1 MYDSF
6 DRHIHYL
13 RISVTDRCNLR
24 CTYCMPPEGV
34 RLIHHTQVLSY
45 EEILEIADIA
55 VSLGFDKIRITGGE
69 PLVRKGVAGLVRMLA
84 GLDISDLS
92 MTTNGTLLR
101 QYAGSMKE
109 AGLMRINVSL
119 DTVDPQRYREI
130 TRGGEVRDVLDGIDA
145 ALDAGISP
153 VKINCVVNGST
164 EGKDAVEV
172 AHYAAN
178 RGLEVRYIHQMNLSK
193 GHFAVVEGGD
203 GGDCSRCSR
212 LRLTAN
218 GLIKPCLFDDLAF
231 DTRTLGA
238 REAIRRAVEYKPAGG
253 SINCS
258 GHFYNIGG

>member
-24 CTYCMPPEGV
+24 CTYCMPPEGI
-34 RLIHHTQVLSY
+34 RLIDHAQVLSY
-45 EEILEIADIA
+45 EEIFNIAEAA
-55 VSLGFDKIRITGGE
+55 VSMGFTKIRLTGGE
-69 PLVRKGVAGLVRMLA
+69 PLVRKGVAGLVSMLA
-84 GLDISDLS
+84 GLTISDLS

-101 QYAGSMKE
+101 LYAASLKG

-119 DTVDPQRYREI
+119 DTVNPLRYREI
-130 TRGGEVRDVLDGIDA
+130 TRGGSLQDVFDGIDA

-153 VKINCVVNGST
+153 VKINCVVNGSSK
-164 EGKDAVEV
+164 EKDAEEV
-172 AHYAAN
+172 GQYAAV
-178 RGLEVRYIHQMNLSK
+178 RGLEVRYIHQMNLRN

-203 GGDCSRCSR
+203 GGDCEHCNR

-218 GLIKPCLFDDLAF
+218 GLIKPCLFNDLAF

-238 REAIRRAVEYKPAGG
+238 REAIRQAVAYKPACGT
-253 SINCS
+253 INCS